1 MLSLAIIYAL
11 IGAVLGLRFKVMVLV
26 PTFAISLIVIAMVN
40 VALGSGMW
48 MWVVET
54 VIAVTLVQVGYLCG
68 AAIRLFLAGSR
79 DAQVRHA
86 STATVSRLI
95 S

>member
-1 MLSLAIIYAL
+1 MFSLAIVYAL

-26 PTFAISLIVIAMVN
+26 PTIAISMILIAMVN
-40 VALGSGMW
+40 VVLGFGIW
-48 MWVVET
+48 MTVIET

-79 DAQVRHA
+79 DAEVRHA
-86 STATVSRLI
+86 STAAASRPI